1 MDRNLHGAGE
11 HFCLAHLSI
20 FRASTLPGI
29 EDAPPTPGSWLCTSM
44 QVPHVRGEES
54 RERNG
59 GTLPSLASQ
68 PVSGQGLK
76 ELSAVV
82 RKHGFVLSLYS
93 ES

>member
-11 HFCLAHLSI
+11 HLCLAHLGI

-29 EDAPPTPGSWLCTSM
+29 EDANSGFLAVYIHAGAT
-44 QVPHVRGEES
+44 REDEES